1 MATKRRNQ
9 ENFYATVNGT
19 EYVFLCYTT
28 DKRSGFCHTV
38 QIKKGIEFPY
48 KDTKVSYFNR
58 MWESFRYETAL
69 SRAIEKCP
77 KADQEQLRANIIER
91 TSKEEHERCERFL
104 GAFQAGWDMLTDE
117 NKAKVANT
125 VGMIENEAQANA
137 ALVLVQLTALMQ

>member
-28 DKRSGFCHTV
+28 DTRSGFCHTV
-38 QIKKGIEFPY
+38 QIMKGIEFPY
-48 KDTKVSYFNR
+48 KDTKVSYCNR
-58 MWESFRYETAL
+58 TWESFRYETAL

-77 KADQEQLRANIIER
+77 KADQGQLRAIIIER
-91 TSKEEHERCERFL
+91 TAKEEHERCEAFF
-104 GAFQAGWDMLTDE
+104 GAFKAGWDMLTDE

-137 ALVLVQLTALMQ
+137 ALGLVQLTALMQ